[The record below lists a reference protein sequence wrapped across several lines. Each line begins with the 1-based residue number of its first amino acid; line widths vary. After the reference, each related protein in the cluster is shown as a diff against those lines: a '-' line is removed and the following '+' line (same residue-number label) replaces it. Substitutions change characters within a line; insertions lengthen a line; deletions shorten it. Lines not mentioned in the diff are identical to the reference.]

1 MIYYV
6 SYQSPY
12 RKTKRMIT
20 PTELYKTLS
29 ADFKA
34 ERKFYFADRG
44 EGMIQAREKGSNR
57 VFLVNNKTK
66 EAWELLTANGRFSF
80 WDASAVEIAS
90 TFSLPYKSQR
100 NAVEQRAPYYFGIN
114 EFKGG
119 VASVSWTLQ
128 PDGRYYADEDGF
140 GMTDDAEINFYAF
153 IDPKA
158 NVLVPF
164 QPMDDQLKAQY
175 RKQAIIIAKNSDDVP
190 YVCLSPE
197 MTIPAA
203 ENKNLEAHKEKLQRI
218 IYGMMYQF
226 ASQARN
232 AYKHPEYEG
241 RLGIFSAIN
250 PDTKHYL
257 SLTIYGNMA
266 DDNKGSYEIYI
277 VTALYK
283 QGEEPQGCSTPMGT
297 FDIEQIDEIM
307 SIEDN
312 VPLICDDFLESVNMI
327 YSGKLPKH

>member
-1 MIYYV
+1 
-6 SYQSPY
+6 
-12 RKTKRMIT
+12 MIT

-44 EGMIQAREKGSNR
+44 EGMMQAREKDSSR
-57 VFLVNNKTK
+57 ILLVNKKTK

-90 TFSLPYKSQR
+90 TFTLPYKSQR

-114 EFKGG
+114 EFKDG
-119 VASVSWTLQ
+119 VAYVSWTLQ
-128 PDGRYYADEDGF
+128 PDGRYYADEDGY
-140 GMTDDAEINFYAF
+140 GMTDDEEINFYAF
-153 IDPKA
+153 IDAKA

-164 QPMDDQLKAQY
+164 QPMDDRLISRY
-175 RKQAIIIAKNSDDVP
+175 RKQAVIISKNSDETP
-190 YVCLSPE
+190 YVCLAPE
-197 MTIPAA
+197 MTIPAS
-203 ENKNLEAHKEKLQRI
+203 ENRNLDAHKDKLQKI

-250 PDTKHYL
+250 PDPKHYL
-257 SLTIYGNMA
+257 SLTIYGNIA
-266 DDNKGSYEIYI
+266 EDNKNSYEIYI
-277 VTALYK
+277 VTALFK
-283 QGEEPQGCSTPMGT
+283 EGEEPQGCSTPMGT

-312 VPLICDDFLESVNMI
+312 VSMIYDDFLESVEMI
-327 YSGKLPKH
+327 SSGNLPKH